1 MNDKSNANLPAIAV
15 SRGINLFDSEQFNTL
30 QRVCK
35 AFASSDLVPDIYR
48 TTEKNPESKAI
59 ANCMIAIDMAQ
70 RLSANPLMIM
80 QNLYVVQGKPSWSS
94 TFLISTVNTCG
105 RFEPLQF
112 TFKELGKIGKLDYVE
127 YEKKWVEG
135 TQNRKGYYKNEAVQ
149 KQFDGSHLVDISCVA
164 FTSVKGS
171 SAKLESTEV
180 TIRMAIQEGWYT
192 KPGSKW
198 PTMTK
203 QMLMYRAAAFWVRS
217 YAPELSMGMRTIE
230 EYQDI
235 DDQTPEWQE
244 GTVQQEIRENA
255 NGKPIS
261 IEVEKKDAPAEQPAN
276 PAPQPEPEP
285 EPVQQEQPLGAAE
298 ERPLFMQQD

>member
-1 MNDKSNANLPAIAV
+1 MSDKQNSNLPAIAV
-15 SRGINLFDSEQFNTL
+15 NRGINLFDSEQFATL

-48 TTEKNPESKAI
+48 TSEKNPENKAI

-70 RLSANPLMIM
+70 RLSANALMIM

-94 TFLISTVNTCG
+94 AFLISTVNTCG

-112 TFKELGKIGKLDYVE
+112 TFKEIGKLGKIDYVE

-135 TQNRKGYYKNEAVQ
+135 APGRKGYYKNEAIQ
-149 KQFDGSHLVDISCVA
+149 KQFDGTGLVDISCVA

-217 YAPELSMGMRTIE
+217 YAPELSMGMRTVE

-235 DDQTPEWQE
+235 DDQTPEWQDSS
-244 GTVQQEIRENA
+244 VQQEIRENA
-255 NGKPIS
+255 NGKQIS
-261 IEVEKKDAPAEQPAN
+261 INVEAKKEAQAEQQAK
-276 PAPQPEPEP
+276 QPEPEP
-285 EPVQQEQPLGAAE
+285 QPVQQEQPLGAAE
-298 ERPLFMQQD
+298 ERPLFMQ